1 MLALL
6 LPALLSLVSPN
17 GGRSSVLAGSTR
29 RGFAVAV
36 PFAASAALCL
46 PSVSYA
52 AAGATYN
59 DEATGVSFAYPSD
72 WSLQKTTIARS
83 QLPIVI
89 VTKNGAPST
98 NAFFSVN
105 SIRGDYASLGS
116 FGTPADVLVT
126 LVPPPGTPG
135 ITSEVISSAKKGTT
149 YEFDYKLSF
158 DTGVTRHLRTT
169 YGITHSPAG
178 YDYLVTLTAQ
188 SLEQDYASAKAEL
201 DAVLGSVKGL

>member
-59 DEATGVSFAYPSD
+59 DEATG
-72 WSLQKTTIARS
+72 KTTIARS

-116 FGTPADVLVT
+116 FGAPADVLVT
-126 LVPPPGTPG
+126 LGTPG

-188 SLEQDYASAKAEL
+188 SLE
-201 DAVLGSVKGL
+201 